1 MMSLHST
8 DAGRISEMNGFKAFT
23 AASSTEAKSDAAQC
37 RMTHTSRSLADAP
50 DPPEDRTMT
59 PEEREKI
66 NQLVRLIQDEQDPGK
81 FTALAEQLC
90 ELLDRKERRFV
101 EERKTH
107 ATLKPANAS
116 IARADGH
123 VLED

>member
-1 MMSLHST
+1 V
-8 DAGRISEMNGFKAFT
+8 
-23 AASSTEAKSDAAQC
+23 
-37 RMTHTSRSLADAP
+37 
-50 DPPEDRTMT
+50 T

-66 NQLVRLIQDEQDPGK
+66 NQLVRLIQDEQDPRK
-81 FTALAEQLC
+81 FTVLAEQLC
-90 ELLDRKERRFV
+90 ELLDSKERRFV

-107 ATLKPANAS
+107 ATLNPANAS

>member
-1 MMSLHST
+1 
-8 DAGRISEMNGFKAFT
+8 
-23 AASSTEAKSDAAQC
+23 
-37 RMTHTSRSLADAP
+37 
-50 DPPEDRTMT
+50 MT

-66 NQLVRLIQDEQDPGK
+66 NQLVRLIQDEQDPAK

-101 EERKTH
+101 EDRKETP

-116 IARADGH
+116 IARADGR